1 MKIEKKITY
10 SIFIQELNKMQKS
23 KKLINRNIY
32 ILKYKKN
39 KISNNYN
46 IIIMSYSEN
55 IFNFFWRYFF

>member
-1 MKIEKKITY
+1 
-10 SIFIQELNKMQKS
+10 MQKS

-55 IFNFFWRYFF
+55 IFNFLLEVLFLIKESRIVQICITLM

>member
-1 MKIEKKITY
+1 
-10 SIFIQELNKMQKS
+10 MQKS

-55 IFNFFWRYFF
+55 IFNFLLEVLFLIKESRIVQICITFM

>member
-39 KISNNYN
+39 KISNNY
-46 IIIMSYSEN
+46 IL
-55 IFNFFWRYFF
+55 